1 MNLYFGGF
9 LKIRSTKT
17 RNLNYDKMNP
27 LMAAYVELYWKV
39 LHPISFSN
47 PTLKAISNQNMVK
60 VIF

>member
-1 MNLYFGGF
+1 
-9 LKIRSTKT
+9 
-17 RNLNYDKMNP
+17 MNP
-27 LMAAYVELYWKV
+27 LMAAYLELYWKV